1 MKEDLVMSECYN
13 GTEILT
19 CKEVMQ
25 KLRISRS
32 LFYRYIKEGKIKG
45 YREGNKI
52 KVPCSSVESYI
63 TARMKEGA

>member
-1 MKEDLVMSECYN
+1 MSECYN

-19 CKEVMQ
+19 CKEVMR

-52 KVPCSSVESYI
+52 KVPWSSVE
-63 TARMKEGA
+63 R